1 MRILGLLFVIFLF
14 YIVLKIVYTFLA
26 VIFEMFGCFTI
37 FLLTAFLCPFIV
49 VILSLI

>member
-1 MRILGLLFVIFLF
+1 MRILGLFCLF

-26 VIFEMFGCFTI
+26 VIFEIFGCFTI

-49 VILSLI
+49 VILLLI